1 MAKNKAEK
9 TTKKNTNTKSASKNK
24 KNPNSRVPVTVQQSI
39 PYERVYTDENT
50 NGGIIEVKDGVFTKS
65 YLISDTNYS
74 DAGEIRQEEIL
85 TTIEKIFNSFSSDCS
100 YQITVNNRTIDQEE
114 FSKKVLIP
122 YRSDS
127 YDKLRMEHN
136 NLVIEKMQ
144 EGKNNLKSE
153 KYLTIA
159 VNTPTIRD
167 ALEKF
172 KSIEKDL
179 TMKFKKIN
187 SIGLTALSLA
197 DRLEILHDIY
207 NSGHEGE
214 FSKFYNLQD
223 IVSQG
228 ITTKD
233 IIGPTVMDFSN
244 GKHIKIG
251 DTYARTFFLKS
262 IPSML
267 SSTLIEALT
276 SVPTNTLIST
286 FYDIQPQEKAV
297 SFASAQVTNIG
308 GEVVKAQQSLSRSG
322 ASVDLISPR
331 LSTAQRDAKELLAEL
346 TNGSQSLFHI
356 TMVATVFADNLD
368 DLKLYSDQ
376 ICTRAKENVCKL
388 DLLDTQQ
395 EQGFNSALPLA
406 CNYITAHRVMTTR
419 SAAAIQPFST
429 QELQIKNGF
438 YYGLNQLSK
447 NLIIYNRGISHNQ
460 NGVILGSP
468 GAGKSFAAKMEM
480 YQAFLN
486 TQNTQI
492 FIIDPEREYTALA
505 KELGG
510 TIFSI
515 QPGGSAHINPLDLDI
530 TKDNEGGDPFAQKV
544 DFVISIVESM
554 LGGRAALNGYL
565 KSIIDNTLQG
575 LYAPYIQRLEARGL
589 TIDIEE
595 CPTLRDFYEAL
606 KARKEPEAKNLAA
619 SIQMYCTGSLDL
631 FAHKTN
637 VDTKNR
643 FIIYDTRDIGTN
655 LQELGM
661 QICLNDIWNRM
672 ISNKKRKVRTWF
684 YIDEFYLLLRQPSSA
699 GYLQMVWKRARKW
712 WGSPTGIT
720 QNVEDLITSTEGQ
733 TILSTSDFALML
745 TQSFADRAALAT
757 IYNLSEEQQEYITNA
772 GAGEGLI
779 YTSRSVVPFVNHI
792 PSDSAIYKLLS
803 TKAEDS
809 ESIAS

>member
-1 MAKNKAEK
+1 MATKTKNKAA
-9 TTKKNTNTKSASKNK
+9 TKNK
-24 KNPNSRVPVTVQQSI
+24 KSNSNSRVPKTVQQSI
-39 PYERVYTDENT
+39 PYVRVYTDENT
-50 NGGIIEVKDGVFTKS
+50 NGGVIETKDGIFTKS
-65 YLISDTNYS
+65 YLISDANYS
-74 DAGEIRQEEIL
+74 DAGEMRQEEIL
-85 TTIEKIFNSFSSDCS
+85 EVIEKIFNSFSPDCS

-114 FSKKVLIP
+114 FSRRVLIP
-122 YRSDS
+122 YKNDE
-127 YDKLRMEHN
+127 YDTLRAEHN
-136 NLVIEKMQ
+136 NLVVEKMQ

-159 VNTPTIRD
+159 VNAPAIRD
-167 ALEKF
+167 ALDKF
-172 KSIEKDL
+172 KIIEKDL

-187 SIGLTALSLA
+187 SIGLTALSLK

-214 FSKFYNLQD
+214 FDKIFNLQD

-233 IIGPTVMDFSN
+233 IIGPTCMDFSKDN
-244 GKHIKIG
+244 YIKID
-251 DTYARTFFLKS
+251 DTYVRVFFLKS
-262 IPSML
+262 IPSMIT
-267 SSTLIEALT
+267 STLIESLT
-276 SVPTNTLIST
+276 TVPTNSLISVH
-286 FYDIQPQEKAV
+286 YDLQPQEKAV
-297 SFASAQVTNIG
+297 AFASAQVTNIG
-308 GEVVKAQQSLSRSG
+308 GEVVQAQKNLSKAG
-322 ASVDLISPR
+322 ASADLISPR
-331 LSTAQRDAKELLAEL
+331 LETAQRDAKELLADL
-346 TNGSQSLFHI
+346 TNGNQSLFHV
-356 TMVATVFADNLD
+356 TLVAAVFADNLD
-368 DLKLYSDQ
+368 DLDLYSEQ
-376 ICTRAKENVCKL
+376 IRTRASETMCKL
-388 DLLDTQQ
+388 DLLRTQQ
-395 EQGFNSALPLA
+395 EQGLNSALPLA
-406 CNYITAHRVMTTR
+406 LNHITAHRVMTTR
-419 SAAAIQPFST
+419 TASAIQPFST

-447 NLIIYNRGISHNQ
+447 NLIIYNRGLSNNQ

-492 FIIDPEREYTALA
+492 FVIDPEREYAALC
-505 KELGG
+505 KQLGG

-515 QPGGSAHINPLDLDI
+515 EPGGDTHINPLDLDI
-530 TKDNEGGDPFAQKV
+530 SKDGEGDPFAQKV

-554 LGGRAALNGYL
+554 LGGRATLNGYL
-565 KSIIDNTLQG
+565 KSIIDNTLQA
-575 LYAPYIQRLEARGL
+575 LYAPYIQRLEARGI
-589 TIDIEE
+589 TIDTNE
-595 CPTLRDFYEAL
+595 CPTLRDFYDAL
-606 KARKEPEAKNLAA
+606 KSRKEPEAKNLAA
-619 SIQMYCTGSLDL
+619 SIQMYCTGTLNL

-637 VDTKNR
+637 IDTKNR
-643 FIIYDTRDIGTN
+643 FIVYDTKHIGTN

-672 ISNKKRKVRTWF
+672 ITNKKRKVRTWF

-699 GYLQMVWKRARKW
+699 AYLQMVWKRARKW

-720 QNVEDLITSTEGQ
+720 QNVEDLIRSSEGV

-745 TQSFADRAALAT
+745 TQSFADRTALAT

-779 YTSRSVVPFVNHI
+779 YTSKSVVPFVNHV
-792 PSDSAIYKLLS
+792 PTDSAIYKLLS

-809 ESIAS
+809 EQIAS